1 MNLYRLLLFVTLAV
15 HVSSTEIPVSPEIE
29 SHTQLLDEN
38 PAKGPGSSVLHSE
51 STSSETPA
59 LSSHRGTSN
68 VQNPNDLDAER
79 GLGNPV
85 APRPS
90 RVRHYGR
97 RCAQFVVRHQRAIT
111 LAGWCYIIA
120 KPIIKNFLNGA
131 GAKRR
136 SLDEEG
142 NLDLVSEG
150 NGAQRMERR
159 GPGSKEEGQEYE
171 ILPEQCDCQS
181 ATEYMGEDG
190 KLHPIPEGS
199 SHGGTEE
206 HTKREVL
213 KSFYRRRLE
222 DDDGM
227 E

>member
-15 HVSSTEIPVSPEIE
+15 HVSSTDIHVPSVTD
-29 SHTQLLDEN
+29 SHTQLLDEKPSN
-38 PAKGPGSSVLHSE
+38 GAEGPGSSVLHSE
-51 STSSETPA
+51 STSSGTPA

-68 VQNPNDLDAER
+68 VQNPNDLDVEQ

-111 LAGWCYIIA
+111 LAGWCYIIG
-120 KPIIKNFLNGA
+120 KPIIKNLLNGA

-142 NLDLVSEG
+142 VHG
-150 NGAQRMERR
+150 R
-159 GPGSKEEGQEYE
+159 GRQTSPDS
-171 ILPEQCDCQS
+171 
-181 ATEYMGEDG
+181 
-190 KLHPIPEGS
+190 
-199 SHGGTEE
+199 GGLIAW
-206 HTKREVL
+206 R
-213 KSFYRRRLE
+213 Y
-222 DDDGM
+222 
-227 E
+227 